1 MRQGGNEMGWQ
12 GQEEQEEVLEQRGG
26 VGGGWKVIK

>member
-1 MRQGGNEMGWQ
+1 MA

-26 VGGGWKVIK
+26 EGEVGLEGNQIDN